1 MFCDRV
7 IQFYNQLHF
16 QGNLPEGVQIM
27 NPFSG
32 NPHIRQI
39 ITQFYSR
46 FFSDNNSRTLILG
59 INPGRFGAGAT
70 GIPFTDT
77 KHLNENCGIKFT
89 EFQTHEPS
97 SVFIYEMIDTF
108 GSVEEFYNEFF
119 ISAICPLGFTIKN
132 KNNKQVNYNYYDSK
146 ALLFAVYPFIVES
159 LKKQLDFGVDKS
171 VCFCLGTGKNEAFIR
186 KLNDQFGFFKKIIA
200 LEHPRYIMQYKA
212 KAKKQYIAKYVEALG
227 CRL

>member
-16 QGNLPEGVQIM
+16 QGDLPEGVQIM
-27 NPFSG
+27 NPFRG
-32 NPHIRQI
+32 NSHIRQI
-39 ITQFYSR
+39 ITLFYSK

-77 KHLNENCGIKFT
+77 KRLTENCGITFT
-89 EFQTHEPS
+89 EFKTHEPS
-97 SVFIYEMIDTF
+97 SAFIYEMIDNF
-108 GSVEEFYNEFF
+108 GGVKEFYSKFF

-132 KNNKQVNYNYYDSK
+132 RNNKQVNYNYYDSNE
-146 ALLFAVYPFIVES
+146 LLFTVYPFIVEN
-159 LKKQLDFGVDKS
+159 LKKQLDFGIEKS
-171 VCFCLGTGKNEAFIR
+171 VCFCLGTGKNEVFIR
-186 KLNDQFGFFKKIIA
+186 RLNDQFGFFKKIIA
-200 LEHPRYIMQYKA
+200 LEHPRYIMQYRA
-212 KAKKQYIAKYVEALG
+212 KARQEYIAKYVEALG